1 MNALDL
7 FLSNIIS
14 IPILC
19 FILGLMLSS
28 KSLDR
33 YFSSQINGYVTA
45 FLLFA
50 IGLKGGEAIF
60 KNVDNELYTLILVM
74 GAWGF
79 VQPIICFTIL
89 RRLTKIES
97 KTLIAISACF
107 GSISVMTFV
116 AATTFLD
123 KLGVNYESFVIA
135 ALAIME
141 VPAVISGLFIYRL
154 VDRSLKTNF
163 SEVFIHTFLNKAIL
177 FLLVGMTSGIL
188 MSMIN
193 YEYVI
198 AYLLIP
204 FKGALSFFLASMGYL
219 VGKKREDFKNLS
231 WTLGLFAIITP
242 LVGAMAGILISLFF
256 DLDVGT
262 GFLISILMAS
272 ASYIAVPAALKLSIP
287 EANEG
292 IYIPLSLGIAFPFNV
307 IFGIPLYFQMASK
320 FLK

>member
-1 MNALDL
+1 MNAFDL
-7 FLSNIIS
+7 FLSNIVS

-19 FILGLMLSS
+19 FILGLFLSV
-28 KSLDR
+28 KPLDR
-33 YFSSQINGYVTA
+33 LFSSTINSFVTA

-50 IGLKGGEAIF
+50 IGLKGGEAIY
-60 KNVDNELYTLILVM
+60 KNVDNELYTLIFLM

-79 VQPIICFTIL
+79 VQPILCFMIL
-89 RRLTKIES
+89 RRLTKIET

-107 GSISVMTFV
+107 GSISVMTFI

-123 KLGVNYESFVIA
+123 KLGVNYENFVIA

-141 VPAVISGLFIYRL
+141 LPAVISGLFIYRL
-154 VDRSLKTNF
+154 VDRSLKTDF
-163 SEVFIHTFLNKAIL
+163 SRIFIHTFLNKAIL
-177 FLLVGMTSGIL
+177 FLLTGMTAGVL
-188 MSMIN
+188 LSMIN
-193 YEYVI
+193 YEAMI

-204 FKGALSFFLASMGYL
+204 FKAVLSFFLAGMGYL
-219 VGKKREDFKNLS
+219 VGKKRDDFKNLS

-242 LVGAMAGILISLFF
+242 LVGAMIGILLSLYF

-262 GFLISILMAS
+262 GFLIAILMAS
-272 ASYIAVPAALKLSIP
+272 ASYIAVPAALKLTIP

-307 IFGIPLYFQMASK
+307 IFGIPLYFQMACK

>member
-19 FILGLMLSS
+19 FMLGFFLST

-33 YFSSQINGYVTA
+33 IFSSSVNGIVTA
-45 FLLFA
+45 FLLFS
-50 IGLKGGEAIF
+50 IGLKGGEAIL
-60 KNVDNELYTLILVM
+60 KNVDNELYTLIFLM

-79 VQPIICFTIL
+79 IQPILCFAIL
-89 RRLTKIES
+89 RRLTKIET

-123 KLGVNYESFVIA
+123 KLGVNYEGFVIA

-141 VPAVISGLFIYRL
+141 LPAVISGLFIYRL

-163 SEVFIHTFLNKAIL
+163 SRIFIHTFLNKAIL
-177 FLLVGMTSGIL
+177 FLLIGMTTGVL
-188 MSMIN
+188 LSMIHH
-193 YEYVI
+193 EAVI
-198 AYLLIP
+198 GYLLLP
-204 FKGALSFFLASMGYL
+204 FKAVLSFFLAGMGYL
-219 VGKKREDFKNLS
+219 VGKKRDDFKNLS

-242 LVGAMAGILISLFF
+242 IIGATIGIFLSLIFH
-256 DLDVGT
+256 LDVGT

-307 IFGIPLYFQMASK
+307 IFGIPLYFQMACK

>member
-7 FLSNIIS
+7 FLSNVIS
-14 IPILC
+14 IPIFC
-19 FILGLMLSS
+19 FILGLILSS
-28 KSLDR
+28 KSLDSF
-33 YFSSQINGYVTA
+33 FSSKVNGYVTA
-45 FLLFA
+45 FLLLA

-60 KNVDNELYTLILVM
+60 KNVDNGLYTLILIM

-79 VQPIICFTIL
+79 IQPIVCFAIL

-123 KLGVNYESFVIA
+123 NLGVDYQNFVIA

-154 VDRSLKTNF
+154 VDRSLKSNF
-163 SEVFIHTFLNKAIL
+163 SKVFIHTFLNKAIL
-177 FLLVGMTSGIL
+177 FLLAGMTSGIFI
-188 MSMIN
+188 SMLN
-193 YEYVI
+193 QEYLI
-198 AYLLIP
+198 AYMLIP
-204 FKGALSFFLASMGYL
+204 FKGVLSFFLASMGFL
-219 VGKKREDFKNLS
+219 VGKKRDDFKNLS
-231 WTLGLFAIITP
+231 WTLGLFAVITP
-242 LVGAMAGILISLFF
+242 LVGAIAGILLSLFF

-307 IFGIPLYFQMASK
+307 VFGIPLYFQMASK